1 MKKRILIAD
10 DTLPLRVMVEEVLTD
25 AGYEVISASD
35 GKTAWEILS
44 SCKFN
49 LDLVVLDLL
58 MPGMSGF
65 EVLACLKKELP
76 DRKFPVLVISGVFKT
91 DKEMLR
97 LKELGA
103 NGYLS
108 KTAVVDEILYRVNS
122 IFFQKGPSAKRKH
135 PRVIFN
141 LPVEYQFNGTKHSSY
156 TTTLSIGGCFVRTLK
171 PANQSAIINLTL
183 IGVKDNQNIITSGRV
198 AWINTYDENRKP
210 NTLPGMGVEFLEITP
225 EQKETLNQIIEKKLK
240 EESLWNKP

>member
-10 DTLPLRVMVEEVLTD
+10 DTLPLRVMLEEVLTD
-25 AGYEVISASD
+25 AGHEVIGASD
-35 GKTAWEILS
+35 GKTAWEIMT

-65 EVLACLKKELP
+65 EVLASLKKELP

-122 IFFQKGPSAKRKH
+122 VFFQPGPSAKRKY

-141 LPVEYQFNGTKHSSY
+141 LPVEYQFNGAKHSSY
-156 TTTLSIGGCFVRTLK
+156 TTTLSLGGCFVRTLK
-171 PANQSAIINLTL
+171 PATKDSIINLTL
-183 IGVKDNQNIITSGRV
+183 IGVKDNQNIITTART
-198 AWINTYDENRKP
+198 AWINTYDENRKA
-210 NTLPGMGVEFLEITP
+210 NTLPGMGVEFLELSQ
-225 EQKETLNQIIEKKLK
+225 EQKQLLNQIIEKKLK
-240 EESLWNKP
+240 EESLWTKP